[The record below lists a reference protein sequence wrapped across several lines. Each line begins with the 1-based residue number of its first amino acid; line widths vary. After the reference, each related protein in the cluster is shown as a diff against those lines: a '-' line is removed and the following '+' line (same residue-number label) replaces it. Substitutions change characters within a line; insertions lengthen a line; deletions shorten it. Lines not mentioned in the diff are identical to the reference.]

1 MQPHKIEKGLTDING
16 CLLNRLA
23 PKRKLNAEEFYK
35 QSKVIDPPPS
45 QLQMPK
51 LWHNSRRY
59 SF

>member
-1 MQPHKIEKGLTDING
+1 MLPRKIEESLININS

-45 QLQMPK
+45 
-51 LWHNSRRY
+51 
-59 SF
+59 